1 MLEPVKTSIS
11 APIADRENHFL
22 DILTHISE
30 VAGTVARIEDNF
42 ASFLRESNRVA
53 RELAIG
59 LMIVN
64 LDMEFLIRVDS
75 RVTAWPVLSHQ
86 IVLVNIDAA
95 LA

>member
-1 MLEPVKTSIS
+1 MLKPVEASVR
-11 APIADRENHFL
+11 APIADREDHLL

-42 ASFLRESNRVA
+42 ASFLRESDRVA
-53 RELAIG
+53 RELAIS

-64 LDMEFLIRVDS
+64 LDMEFLVRVDS
-75 RVTAWPVLSHQ
+75 RVTARQVLANQ
-86 IVLVNIDAA
+86 IVLVNIDTA